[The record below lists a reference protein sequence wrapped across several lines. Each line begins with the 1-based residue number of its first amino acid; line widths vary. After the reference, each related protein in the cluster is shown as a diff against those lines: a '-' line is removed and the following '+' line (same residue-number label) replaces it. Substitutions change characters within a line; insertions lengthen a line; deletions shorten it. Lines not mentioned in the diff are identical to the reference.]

1 MVPPV
6 LERGRTSRVWNHLLL
21 AGFLLVVGGCGF
33 SRADAGSTP
42 QPGRQAENQAASVNV
57 ATAEAASLGRSR
69 QYTGT
74 TQPFR
79 LVSVRSQVEGQLLD
93 LEVNVG
99 DAVVPGQTLAQID
112 AAVLQASVA
121 EAEAE
126 VAARQAEVAQ
136 ARAEVND
143 AQAQVASAQVELQ
156 QAQSDLQRSQSLF
169 REGAIPEQ
177 QAEADRNQVAI
188 AAQALRSAQEQVRTQ
203 QQAVAAVQGRV
214 EAQRAVVAG
223 EQQRQSFTTLTSP
236 IEGSVLERLSEPG
249 NLVQAGTELLQLG
262 DFSQIKVAVQ
272 ISELELGNLRSGQPV
287 QVSLDAFPNQ
297 SLLGRVT
304 RISPAADPVARLVPI
319 EVTIPNSDGRI
330 GSGLLARVTLAES
343 GGRSQIVIPETALKV
358 DQEKRQSA
366 SGKPADSG
374 KPAENQPRRNGT
386 VFVIENSDTPQVA
399 ARAVT
404 LGDRNDGQ
412 VEVLSGLQ
420 TGDRFVTLSSKALKN
435 GDVVR
440 LSILSSQP

>member
-1 MVPPV
+1 MVPSV
-6 LERGRTSRVWNHLLL
+6 LERGRTFGIWNRLLL
-21 AGFLLVVGGCGF
+21 VGFLLALGGCGF
-33 SRADAGSTP
+33 PKAEAESAR
-42 QPGRQAENQAASVNV
+42 PGQQGNQTASVNV
-57 ATAEAASLGRSR
+57 ATAASGSLGRSR

-93 LEVNVG
+93 MEVNVG
-99 DAVVPGQTLAQID
+99 DTVTSGQILAQID
-112 AAVLQASVA
+112 AAVLQANVA
-121 EAEAE
+121 EAQAE

-156 QAQSDLQRSQSLF
+156 QAQSDLKRSQSLF
-169 REGAIPEQ
+169 QEGAIPEQ
-177 QAEADRNQVAI
+177 QAEAARNQVAI

-214 EAQRAVVAG
+214 VAQRAVVAG

-236 IEGSVLERLSEPG
+236 IEGSVLERSSEPG

-287 QVSLDAFPNQ
+287 QVKLDAFPNQ

-319 EVTIPNSDGRI
+319 EVTIPNPDGRI
-330 GSGLLARVTLAES
+330 GSGLLARVTLAER

-358 DQEKRQSA
+358 DQEKRQSQQ
-366 SGKPADSG
+366 SSG

-386 VFVIENSDTPQVA
+386 VFVIEGSGDAPQVT
-399 ARAVT
+399 ARSVT

-412 VEVLSGLQ
+412 VAVLSGLQ
-420 TGDRFVTLSSKALKN
+420 AGDRFVTLSSKALKN
-435 GDVVR
+435 GDPVR

>member
-6 LERGRTSRVWNHLLL
+6 LERRRTYGIWDYLLL
-21 AGFLLVVGGCGF
+21 TGLLLTLGGCGF
-33 SRADAGSTP
+33 PKAEAESA
-42 QPGRQAENQAASVNV
+42 QPGQQANQTASVNV
-57 ATAEAASLGRSR
+57 ATAEAGSLGRSR

-74 TQPFR
+74 TQPYR

-93 LEVNVG
+93 LEVDVG
-99 DAVVPGQTLAQID
+99 DTVTPGQILAQID
-112 AAVLQASVA
+112 AAVLQANVA
-121 EAEAE
+121 EAQAE

-156 QAQSDLQRSQSLF
+156 QAQSDLKRSQSLF
-169 REGAIPEQ
+169 QEGAIPEQ
-177 QAEADRNQVAI
+177 QAEEARNQVAI

-214 EAQRAVVAG
+214 AAQRAVVAG

-236 IEGSVLERLSEPG
+236 IEGSVLARSSEPG

-272 ISELELGNLRSGQPV
+272 ISELELGNLQSGQPV

-297 SLLGRVT
+297 SILGRVT

-319 EVTIPNSDGRI
+319 EVTIPNPDGRI
-330 GSGLLARVTLAES
+330 GSGLLARVSLAES

-358 DQEKRQSA
+358 DQEKRQSQQP
-366 SGKPADSG
+366 SGKPT
-374 KPAENQPRRNGT
+374 ENQPRRNGT
-386 VFVIENSDTPQVA
+386 VFVIEGSGDAPQVT
-399 ARAVT
+399 ARSVT

-420 TGDRFVTLSSKALKN
+420 AGDRFVTLSSKALKD
-435 GDVVR
+435 GDPVR